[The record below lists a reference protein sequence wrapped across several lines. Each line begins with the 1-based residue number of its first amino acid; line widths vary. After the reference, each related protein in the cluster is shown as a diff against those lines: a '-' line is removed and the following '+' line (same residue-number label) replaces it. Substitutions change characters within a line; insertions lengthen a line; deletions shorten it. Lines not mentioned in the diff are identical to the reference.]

1 MGRQR
6 WNFASFPFIHA
17 RSHKH
22 ARENWFPSARTHAHP
37 LLLSLRV
44 DLCKWPAGD
53 LPLSLSLRRAAE
65 SGVDNT
71 LARSLRPPPLRNS
84 ASITRVFCDTL
95 YKPSPLLPWKA
106 SLNEYPWP
114 PPPFL
119 RLFRLMPRLTRRS
132 FQFFPT
138 GRGIFSLRFEIY
150 PPLLYFL
157 QILLLNFVRCFRSRW
172 ILEISLPTR
181 EYFRT
186 DSKR

>member
-114 PPPFL
+114 PPAFFAPVSFNAPFNAAIL
-119 RLFRLMPRLTRRS
+119 PILSDRS
-132 FQFFPT
+132 WNIFPSI
-138 GRGIFSLRFEIY
+138 RNLSSPIVFSS
-150 PPLLYFL
+150 
-157 QILLLNFVRCFRSRW
+157 NS
-172 ILEISLPTR
+172 ST
-181 EYFRT
+181 
-186 DSKR
+186 